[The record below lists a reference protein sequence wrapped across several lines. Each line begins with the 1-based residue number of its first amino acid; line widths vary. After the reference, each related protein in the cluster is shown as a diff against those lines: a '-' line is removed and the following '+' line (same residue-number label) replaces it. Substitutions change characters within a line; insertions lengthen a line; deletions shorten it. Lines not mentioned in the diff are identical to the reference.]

1 MQRIVILNVST
12 NPSLLE
18 TRSLLL
24 RTAGYIVVEQSSTKA
39 AANELLSGD
48 FDAVILCHSIT
59 QEQRDRL
66 VNLIR
71 TQRPSTPILIITG
84 RFGQFDRRVDAVV
97 ENDPESLLQEVAAI
111 LSRAAEGRRAMPRG
125 PEGP

>member
-1 MQRIVILNVST
+1 MQRVVILNVST

-24 RTAGYIVVEQSSTKA
+24 RAAGYIVVEQSSIKA
-39 AANELLSGD
+39 AANEFLSGD
-48 FDAVILCHSIT
+48 FDAVILCYSIA

-71 TQRPSTPILIITG
+71 AQSPSTPILIITG
-84 RFGQFDRRVDAVV
+84 RFGQFDRRVDAVI

-111 LSRAAEGRRAMPRG
+111 LSRAAEGRRAMPSG
-125 PEGP
+125 LEGP